1 MNAND
6 EFDALLKARF
16 DAEHRQLPVETFVAS
31 VRGRMRE
38 ERRMLKLLR
47 VVMAAAAL
55 VALVL
60 VAPWLIAGA
69 NRLDELLRG
78 SLSWASAPPV
88 TWVLAMVAVVVVLM
102 SRARSR

>member
-1 MNAND
+1 MNEHD

-16 DAEHRQLPVETFVAS
+16 DAEHRHLPDEAFVAAM
-31 VRGRMRE
+31 RGRMRE

-47 VVMAAAAL
+47 GVMATAAL

-69 NRLDELLRG
+69 NRLDGLLG
-78 SLSWASAPPV
+78 ASLSWVSAPPA
-88 TWVLAMVAVVVVLM
+88 TWVLAVVAVGVVLM